1 MSPSLH
7 PTRWSSGSARPRLQ
21 ASIGATDCHHH
32 IYDSRFPA
40 APLGK
45 LSHGDALVEDYLAL
59 AARLGI
65 ERHVVVQPSLYGD
78 DNRLLLQ
85 SLQRFGDKARG
96 IAVIEP
102 DAPEQLLRDLDAGH
116 VRGIRINANLPGGP
130 GLETMEALAARIAPL
145 GWHLQL
151 AIDPALIPDLEGK
164 IARLPCP
171 VVFDHGAYLR
181 GQQGLAHSAFA
192 VLARLLETGNIW
204 LKLSAPYIGC
214 EEEHPAYPSAAMVGR
229 AFVKIAPERMLWGS
243 DWPHPTIADVKPDG
257 AALFDLVAAFTP
269 DAAIQGRILVDN
281 PRDLYGF

>member
-7 PTRWSSGSARPRLQ
+7 PARWSSGFARPRLE
-21 ASIGATDCHHH
+21 APIGATDCHHH

-40 APLGK
+40 APLGR

-59 AARLGI
+59 ATRLGI
-65 ERHVVVQPSLYGD
+65 ERHVVVQPSLYGA

-85 SLQRFGDKARG
+85 SLKRFGDKARG

-116 VRGIRINANLPGGP
+116 VRGVRINAKLPGGP
-130 GLETMEALAARIAPL
+130 GLETMESLAARIAPL

-164 IARLPCP
+164 IVRLPCP
-171 VVFDHGAYLR
+171 VVFDHVAYLR
-181 GQQGLAHSAFA
+181 GQQGLAHPAFA

-243 DWPHPTIADVKPDG
+243 DWPHPTIGDVKPDG

-269 DAAIQGRILVDN
+269 EAAMQGRLLADN